1 MSSANNQPP
10 DYAAL
15 LKAMQSGRYRSD
27 MLARQARDRAQRAEA
42 EKEIEVVDG
51 VKKPTPRFLRPSDL
65 EGKDGGNYD
74 LKRALYT
81 TLNIKE
87 GEQPRKITRD
97 DIIAFQENIRIL
109 ADKYTK
115 GITARVVI
123 NLSHNDDIV
132 RANKEIPLAAPV
144 SRAAGLVHFITNAAK
159 GSKDPN
165 HHVNVEFMNFSS
177 VVSDIEKQTT
187 TTIKNRLSEGKIKF
201 ECDCGRHKYWYRY
214 MATIGGYGLGRQES
228 GFPKLRNPNLM
239 GVACKHVLRVMQFIL
254 SASGQAYLKASVE
267 KDRTKQHG
275 QRYAQTNKQITE
287 ELNNQLNRVSSPLV
301 EIVPNMAHAEKEIK
315 RRYEAADREEARRM
329 REEIKKAAREE
340 AKRMREETKKILKR
354 NMKPKDLR
362 SRIEKQKS
370 QERLD
375 TLLRVELIT
384 AEEHAIYSRD
394 NL

>member
-1 MSSANNQPP
+1 MSSSNNQPP

-65 EGKDGGNYD
+65 EGKDGGSYD
-74 LKRALYT
+74 VKRALYT

-87 GEQPRKITRD
+87 GEPPRKITRD
-97 DIIAFQENIRIL
+97 DIIAFQENIRLL

-115 GITARVVI
+115 GITARIVI
-123 NLSHNDDIV
+123 NMSHNDDIV

-144 SRAAGLVHFITNAAK
+144 SRAAGVVHFITNASK
-159 GSKDPN
+159 GSDVQN
-165 HHVNVEFMNFSS
+165 HHVNVEFMNFGS

-201 ECDCGRHKYWYRY
+201 ECDCGRHKFWYRY
-214 MATIGGYGLGRQES
+214 MATIGGYGLGRKEP
-228 GFPKLRNPNLM
+228 GFPKIRNPNLM

-275 QRYAQTNKQITE
+275 QRYAQTNKQITD
-287 ELNNQLNRVSSPLV
+287 ELNKQLKRSKSAAV
-301 EIVPNMAHAEKEIK
+301 EIVPNMAHAEREIK
-315 RRYEAADREEARRM
+315 RRYAQAAREEARRM
-329 REEIKKAAREE
+329 REQ
-340 AKRMREETKKILKR
+340 TKQILKR
-354 NMKPKDLR
+354 TQKPKDARTLV
-362 SRIEKQKS
+362 EKAQS
-370 QERLD
+370 QARLD
-375 TLLRVELIT
+375 VALRTGLIT
-384 AEEHAIYSRD
+384 AAEHALYSRN